1 MFRKILYLTFAL
13 AALSAYGY
21 VGLTGW
27 EMPQTK
33 KGISPQGV
41 RGARA
46 GGYTYY
52 YGSYRGGK

>member
-1 MFRKILYLTFAL
+1 MIRKVLYVLFAL
-13 AALSAYGY
+13 TTLGAYGF
-21 VGLTGW
+21 VGFTGW

-46 GGYTYY
+46 GGSSFY